1 VEHPPEPDSRKHDL
15 LDDAGEPSSQET
27 TADSPTEALPVPGV
41 PASATEEP
49 AAASVTASDDATSPV
64 PVPDHATT
72 GPSGG
77 TVPLPDEVTTEVE
90 EMVADAPDE
99 PDPPEKP
106 DEPEADEPSVR
117 ELASEA
123 CETLIEVYEG
133 LERRLRE
140 KDTKVLGW
148 SGQLAA
154 LRAMRDGQ
162 IAGDAEELARLLV
175 AAEAQDVT
183 RGLPVG
189 EAVQEALREGERTLV
204 LAPTEARAEEIAR
217 AAGDGVLTVLVATAA
232 EEPPPVPEPPP
243 APEAT
248 ARPAE
253 APLRDDGA
261 NRTVEFRPVTP
272 VEVTRPQEV
281 PQPAPAEIKD
291 DRAPE
296 ARVLSVV
303 ARPLGEAWP
312 NSWADEARKLQRALM
327 WLEQWP
333 RDQALLES
341 LKAARERRRQEL
353 DAELAG
359 LAARIEEMRAA
370 VEAAEQ
376 EVVRTAAEAE
386 RLEAAQA
393 EVVAELEGPRAEAQR
408 LQREADAKA
417 EEAGRLTR
425 TAEATLARCNALE
438 ERNAQARTELQAAQ
452 QEEETLTVD
461 LARARDDLPGAIESA
476 ERLAAESAAAD
487 AEGHTRYYR
496 LAAAESALSARRR
509 KRSLSQR
516 LHVAPPPP
524 ELKDLRAEV
533 KALTREADEAAKRA
547 AQAKDAAERA
557 QTYRTQLEAFLHEGA
572 ARLTAAQEA
581 QRQLA
586 AELSRLAKERTAAT
600 ADHQEKAQRA
610 AEAVNLA
617 TQASALAANAQRIAQ
632 EIEGRLAVARRE
644 YETARAAHDHAR
656 AETEAAVARVAET
669 EALLARRRGEAEE
682 ELSVRSSEFEA
693 ATAAEARS
701 RANVEEICGGGPV
714 DPEVLAT
721 RQRSAMARIER
732 LTSQLNRAEDGFP
745 VSGPTGEVPSDDTG
759 DVLLRTAALVCGTPF
774 TVGATRADAEFDTLV
789 VAGAG
794 ALNEADF
801 LVGAVR
807 ARRWVLLGGGADEAP
822 PAHPEYEGHAG
833 ADRLAR
839 SPFAAASRP

>member
-1 VEHPPEPDSRKHDL
+1 MEHPPEPDSRKHDV

-27 TADSPTEALPVPGV
+27 TADSPTEALPLPGA
-41 PASATEEP
+41 PAPDAEEKAVEEKAAEEP
-49 AAASVTASDDATSPV
+49 AAASDTAPDAATSPL
-64 PVPDHATT
+64 PVPD
-72 GPSGG
+72 
-77 TVPLPDEVTTEVE
+77 DVTTEVE
-90 EMVADAPDE
+90 AMVADASDE
-99 PDPPEKP
+99 ADTPEEP
-106 DEPEADEPSVR
+106 DEPEADGPSVR
-117 ELASEA
+117 EMAAEA
-123 CETLIEVYEG
+123 CKALIEVYEG

-154 LRAMRDGQ
+154 LRAMRDGR

-183 RGLPVG
+183 RDVPVG

-217 AAGDGVLTVLVATAA
+217 AAGENVLTVLVATAA
-232 EEPPPVPEPPP
+232 EEPPPVPEPPS
-243 APEAT
+243 AQ
-248 ARPAE
+248 PAE
-253 APLRDDGA
+253 APLREDGA
-261 NRTVEFRPVTP
+261 NRTVEFRPVTS

-281 PQPAPAEIKD
+281 PQPEPAEIKD

-312 NSWADEARKLQRALM
+312 NSWAEEARKLQRALM

-341 LKAARERRRQEL
+341 LKTARERRRQEL

-376 EVVRTAAEAE
+376 AVVRTAAEAE

-509 KRSLSQR
+509 KRSLGQR

-617 TQASALAANAQRIAQ
+617 TQASTLAANARRIAQ

-656 AETEAAVARVAET
+656 AEAEAAVARVAET

-682 ELSVRSSEFEA
+682 ELSVRSGEFEA

-701 RANVEEICGGGPV
+701 RGNVEEICGGGPV
-714 DPEVLAT
+714 DPDVLAT

-794 ALNEADF
+794 AVNEADF
-801 LVGAVR
+801 LVGAVQ